1 MYVVFLA
8 TVNVAVWLLC
18 KPCSAY
24 FGFCDCSVFGH
35 CQCSGLATVC
45 PVSLAI
51 LYTHKLA

>member
-18 KPCSAY
+18 KPCLSC

-35 CQCSGLATVC
+35 CQCSGLANVW